1 MTTRINGFHHL
12 AVNTADMKA
21 QIEFFT
27 DVLGAELVGLFW
39 MHGVPGGKHC
49 FLRLNDFCSMSFVD
63 LPANHEIDAQ
73 LGVTHAGTGAG
84 SSAPGTTQHM
94 AFNVDTVDELLG
106 IRDRIRS
113 RGINVMGHID
123 HGMCHSIYFAGPEGL
138 VLEVATSSEGIDAD
152 AWLDPEV
159 LELYAITDEELQR
172 YRNPATYEG
181 EGGAVP
187 QPPIDPDKPHMAY
200 PADDYATMM
209 ETPDEIILKYAS
221 FPDPPNAAATRTAG
235 S

>member
-1 MTTRINGFHHL
+1 MQAMTTRINGVHHL

-63 LPANHEIDAQ
+63 LPENHDVDAQ
-73 LGVTHAGTGAG
+73 LGISHAGSGRG
-84 SSAPGTTQHM
+84 SSAPGTMQHL
-94 AFNVDTVDELLG
+94 AFSVDSTEELLA

-113 RGINVMGHID
+113 RGVNVMGYID

-138 VLEVATSSEGIDAD
+138 VLEVATSSEAIDAD
-152 AWLDPEV
+152 AWIDPEV
-159 LELYAITDEELQR
+159 VDLYGISADEIQR
-172 YRNPATYEG
+172 YRNPAEYDG
-181 EGGAVP
+181 EGGSVG
-187 QPPIDPDKPHMAY
+187 QPLIDPAKPHLAY
-200 PADDYATMM
+200 PPEDYKKMM
-209 ETPDEIILKYAS
+209 DTPDDVILQYAS
-221 FPDPPNAAATRTAG
+221 FPDPPNATPVP
-235 S
+235 

>member
-1 MTTRINGFHHL
+1 MRAMTTRINGVHHL

-63 LPANHEIDAQ
+63 LPANHDVDAQ
-73 LGVTHAGTGAG
+73 LGVSHAGSGRG
-84 SSAPGTTQHM
+84 SSAPGTTQHL
-94 AFNVDTVDELLG
+94 AFNVDSTDELLA

-113 RGINVMGHID
+113 RGVNVMGYID

-138 VLEVATSSEGIDAD
+138 VLEVATSAEAVDAD
-152 AWLDPEV
+152 AWIDQEV
-159 LELYAITDEELQR
+159 LDLYGITADEVQR
-172 YRNPATYEG
+172 YRHPAAYDG
-181 EGGAVP
+181 EGGTVA
-187 QPPIDPDKPHMAY
+187 QPPIDPTKPHLAY
-200 PADDYATMM
+200 PPEDYAKMM
-209 ETPDEIILKYAS
+209 ETPDDVILKYAS
-221 FPDPPNAAATRTAG
+221 FPNPPNATSIA
-235 S
+235 